1 LEPLVLAVPSLQP
14 VLQISRLAMLV
25 ALVATQVLAALSWQ
39 TAALVA
45 LAELRIGQDKY
56 KSLEHQLV
64 APPELQGM
72 SFGGR

>member
-1 LEPLVLAVPSLQP
+1 
-14 VLQISRLAMLV
+14 MLV
-25 ALVATQVLAALSWQ
+25 ALVETQVLAALSWQ

-45 LAELRIGQDKY
+45 LAELRIGQELH
-56 KSLEHQLV
+56 KSLERQLV